1 MEKLFYEATKKY
13 LERKP
18 QNNMSKEVCL
28 LIIYNHRYDANIE
41 KLEKIYSARFSNIYH
56 IMPFYDGNRSNVI
69 PVYECSFRFQGYVTQ
84 AMQLIHERY
93 EQYFFIAD
101 DLILNPEI
109 NESNYKD
116 WFHINGKN
124 AFITFTRPLR
134 EMGGW
139 AINRRFMD
147 PLPKFEWYSGTLW
160 EKEIMPSEQ
169 AYSIAKQKGYE
180 KEQFLVD
187 IPMVWGAR
195 KKLKQ
200 YPRLFVLFFK
210 ILLLGKQQCPYPI
223 WGGYSDIFIIP
234 GEKMKEISHM
244 LGVFAAMGLFV
255 EMAIPTTLHLLC
267 EDVTEEKNLTPL
279 YGKSLWTTVEV
290 ETIKNQHNHNYKTLE
305 DNWDKNCLYIHPVK
319 LSKWD
324 V

>member
-1 MEKLFYEATKKY
+1 M
-13 LERKP
+13 ERKL

-28 LIIYNHRYDANIE
+28 LIIYNHRYDGNIE
-41 KLEKIYSARFSNIYH
+41 KLEKIYGARFSNIYH
-56 IMPFYDGNRSNVI
+56 IMPFYEGNRENVI
-69 PVYECSFRFQGYVTQ
+69 PVYECSFRFQGYVAQ

-93 EQYFFIAD
+93 EQYFFISD

-124 AFITFTRPLR
+124 AFITFTKPLR
-134 EMGGW
+134 EMGEW

-195 KKLKQ
+195 KKLIK

-223 WGGYSDIFIIP
+223 WCGYSDIFIIP

-244 LGVFAAMGLFV
+244 FGVFAAMGLFV
-255 EMAIPTTLHLLC
+255 EMAIPTTLQLLC
-267 EDVTEEKNLTPL
+267 KDVTETKKLAPL
-279 YGKSLWTTVEV
+279 YGKSLWTTAEV
-290 ETIKNQHNHNYKTLE
+290 EAVKNQHNHNYKTLE